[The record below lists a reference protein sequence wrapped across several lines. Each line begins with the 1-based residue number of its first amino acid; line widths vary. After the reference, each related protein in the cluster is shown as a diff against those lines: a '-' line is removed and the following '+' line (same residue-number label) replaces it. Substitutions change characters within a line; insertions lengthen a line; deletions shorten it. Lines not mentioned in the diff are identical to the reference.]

1 MIPNI
6 IHFIYPVNG
15 RTRPFSFL
23 NVQAVKRAAAIH
35 KPDRILF
42 WTNAK
47 PADIQYWSEI
57 APLVELTYTSFPDLE
72 WPQYQSDWIR
82 LQILHDQGGI
92 YMDTDVLTLLP
103 LPVFSSQRLTISW
116 ESPDRQSL
124 SNALMISP
132 PGNLFVKRW
141 LDLIPEAVK
150 NPLWAYGGVVLPAL
164 LAQDLDLA
172 DHIRILPNNLCC
184 PLDLSK
190 PWLFD
195 PALAEEADNQCQ
207 NAYAIHAFETF
218 FRDTIKHVT
227 PEWVKQNPCLFSDLV
242 MP

>member
-23 NVQAVKRAAAIH
+23 NVQAVKRAAIFH
-35 KPDRILF
+35 EPDRIMF

-47 PADIQYWSEI
+47 PADIQHWAEI
-57 APLVELTYTSFPDLE
+57 EPLVDLVPTSFPDTE
-72 WPQYQSDWIR
+72 WPQYQSDWTR

-92 YMDTDVLTLLP
+92 YMDTDVLTLHP
-103 LPVFSSQRLTISW
+103 LPIIPTRRLTISW

-132 PGNLFVKRW
+132 PGNPFVKRW

-150 NPLWAYGGVVLPAL
+150 NPLWAYGGVVLPAM
-164 LAQDLDLA
+164 LAKDADMA
-172 DHIRILPNNLCC
+172 DHIRILGNNLCC
-184 PLDLSK
+184 PLDLSQ

-195 PALAEEADNQCQ
+195 PKLKDQAAAKCR

-218 FRDTIKHVT
+218 FRDTIRHIT
-227 PEWVKQNPCLFSDLV
+227 PEWAKQTPCLFSDLV
-242 MP
+242 I